1 MMDKKQWKDK
11 FVKWFEEEIANS
23 DKPLDEH
30 WDVEVEEIEDEILI
44 KATSPKTPY
53 SVYVHI
59 SKGFASLQIYTG
71 IETAVMEIKE
81 RLKIY
86 RTLLLLNGRWRMAKY
101 IIGGDNDEI
110 IIHTDLDLVSLSR
123 EEFSDA
129 LTATLFALNDM
140 VERLGFS
147 EDYMVKWVSHLLQI
161 VEEKLEEE
169 SEREVEEYLMK
180 TFGMTKEMAKEISRT
195 VKAGDEGPS
204 LMYR

>member
-1 MMDKKQWKDK
+1 MMDKKLWKDK

-180 TFGMTKEMAKEISRT
+180 TFGRN
-195 VKAGDEGPS
+195 
-204 LMYR
+204 

>member
-1 MMDKKQWKDK
+1 MMDKKLWKDK

-110 IIHTDLDLVSLSR
+110 IINTDLDLVSLSR

-180 TFGMTKEMAKEISRT
+180 TFGMTKEMAKEIIRT